1 MSNTGAA
8 RSSVLSSFGSRTF
21 NLEVMRARLPKDV
34 FFALKHTVETGN
46 KLQPET
52 AAVVANA
59 MKDWALENGATHYC
73 HWFQP
78 MTGSTAEKHDAF
90 FSFDADGV
98 PVERF
103 SGSQLIQSEPDASS
117 FPSGGM
123 RSTFEARGYTGWDP
137 TTPAFLMDGPGGVTL
152 CIPSVFMSYHGDALD
167 EKTPLL
173 RSMQALS
180 KAATRVLHLLGR
192 THIRRVTTAL
202 GLEQEYFLVDATLLE
217 KRPDLL
223 LTGRSLLGAM
233 PAKGQQL
240 EDHYFGTIPERVQGF
255 MREVETEL
263 YRLGVPAKTRHNEVA
278 PHQYEIAPIHE
289 EANIASDHNLLV
301 MEIMRK
307 VAARRGLALLLHEK
321 PFAGINGSGKHNNW
335 SMADSDGRNLL
346 DPGKD
351 PRSNLQFLVFLV
363 GAIKGVHK
371 RGALLRA
378 AIASAANDHRLGAN
392 EAPPAIMSVFLGEQ
406 LDRILNAIEN
416 GEVTEATEEQ
426 MLHLGVSSL
435 PAVSRDNTDRNRTSP
450 FAFTGNKFEFR
461 AVGSSMSVALPNT
474 VLNVAVAEA
483 LEALGDEL
491 SAQLSAGMDRSA
503 AVLSILRREI
513 AATKN
518 IRFEG
523 DGYSQ
528 EWQEEAARRGLPNL
542 RTAPE
547 ALKSLD
553 SEEVR
558 ALFERFHVFSHAEL
572 EARLHIRLEQ
582 YIKQLEMEARTL
594 ASMVR
599 TQVIPA
605 CLKHQTQLVASVSG
619 LNGLG
624 GLVKE
629 IIEAQLMPARK
640 FVALTSSLI
649 TRVQELEEVTSKLH
663 QQGDLFTTASFAQ
676 TTVLSSMT
684 ATRELADRLEGLVE
698 ASLWPMP
705 TYRELLFQHL

>member
-1 MSNTGAA
+1 M
-8 RSSVLSSFGSRTF
+8 
-21 NLEVMRARLPKDV
+21 
-34 FFALKHTVETGN
+34 
-46 KLQPET
+46 
-52 AAVVANA
+52 
-59 MKDWALENGATHYC
+59 
-73 HWFQP
+73 
-78 MTGSTAEKHDAF
+78 
-90 FSFDADGV
+90 
-98 PVERF
+98 
-103 SGSQLIQSEPDASS
+103 
-117 FPSGGM
+117 
-123 RSTFEARGYTGWDP
+123 
-137 TTPAFLMDGPGGVTL
+137 
-152 CIPSVFMSYHGDALD
+152 
-167 EKTPLL
+167 
-173 RSMQALS
+173 
-180 KAATRVLHLLGR
+180 
-192 THIRRVTTAL
+192 
-202 GLEQEYFLVDATLLE
+202 
-217 KRPDLL
+217 
-223 LTGRSLLGAM
+223 
-233 PAKGQQL
+233 
-240 EDHYFGTIPERVQGF
+240 
-255 MREVETEL
+255 
-263 YRLGVPAKTRHNEVA
+263 
-278 PHQYEIAPIHE
+278 
-289 EANIASDHNLLV
+289 
-301 MEIMRK
+301 
-307 VAARRGLALLLHEK
+307 
-321 PFAGINGSGKHNNW
+321 
-335 SMADSDGRNLL
+335 
-346 DPGKD
+346 
-351 PRSNLQFLVFLV
+351 
-363 GAIKGVHK
+363 
-371 RGALLRA
+371 
-378 AIASAANDHRLGAN
+378 
-392 EAPPAIMSVFLGEQ
+392 
-406 LDRILNAIEN
+406 
-416 GEVTEATEEQ
+416 
-426 MLHLGVSSL
+426 
-435 PAVSRDNTDRNRTSP
+435 
-450 FAFTGNKFEFR
+450 
-461 AVGSSMSVALPNT
+461 
-474 VLNVAVAEA
+474 
-483 LEALGDEL
+483 
-491 SAQLSAGMDRSA
+491 
-503 AVLSILRREI
+503 RREI